1 MPIGI
6 EEADWSQI
14 LFNLERLVVAYALTL
29 PIGWN
34 REKSKRSFGMRT
46 FPLVATVTCGFMLT
60 GISAIQS
67 TEGKARII
75 QGIITG
81 IGFIGGGAIFKKK
94 STVSGTAS
102 AVSIWNAGAI
112 GVAVAFARY
121 EIALLLS
128 IINFLT
134 LAFVKELKNLAQHE
148 DSEDSSEEGKGDG
161 Y

>member
-1 MPIGI
+1 MPFDFG
-6 EEADWSQI
+6 EADWNQI
-14 LFNLERLVVAYALTL
+14 LFNLERLVIAFVLTL

-34 REKSKRSFGMRT
+34 RQKSKRSFGMRT

-60 GISAIQS
+60 GISAIHS
-67 TEGKARII
+67 IEGKARII

-81 IGFIGGGAIFKKK
+81 IGFIGGGAIFKEK

-121 EIALLLS
+121 EIAVLLS

-134 LAFVKELKNLAQHE
+134 LAFVKELKSIAQND
-148 DSEDSSEEGKGDG
+148 DSDDSSEEGDDG
-161 Y
+161 H